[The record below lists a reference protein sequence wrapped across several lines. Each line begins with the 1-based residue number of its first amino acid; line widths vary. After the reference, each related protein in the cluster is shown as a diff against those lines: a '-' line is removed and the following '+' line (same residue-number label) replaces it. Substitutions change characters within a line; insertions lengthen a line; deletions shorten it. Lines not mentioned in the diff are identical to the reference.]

1 LAREVL
7 EGSQPKTPRKSSTRS
22 SGVVAPAG
30 GVKSREKIVWDWP
43 DVGDRIVEEWR

>member
-1 LAREVL
+1 VL
-7 EGSQPKTPRKSSTRS
+7 EGPQPKPPRKASTRS

-30 GVKSREKIVWDWP
+30 GIKSREKIVWDWP